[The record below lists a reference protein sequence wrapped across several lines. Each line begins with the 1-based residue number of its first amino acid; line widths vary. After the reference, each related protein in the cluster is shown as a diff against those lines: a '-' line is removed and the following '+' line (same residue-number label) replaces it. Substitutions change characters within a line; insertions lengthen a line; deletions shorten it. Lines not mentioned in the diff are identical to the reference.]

1 MAKQETK
8 RPAFFIAG
16 VANVKHLNVRKEG
29 PEDEKVLAVD
39 IKLEIKGIDKKI
51 CGYFD
56 DALEAFLWRDDRAMI
71 ARNMFLSPVHYVNEV
86 SGAVVKIGG
95 ESYSNAEVKKF
106 AIDPRD
112 GGVINLTCSVTVY
125 PTSTDVSKLAKLVQD
140 DAMIRIEGPRDL
152 FDEPSMPEVTESLK
166 KLDKMAKED
175 NTTITIVSPEG
186 NIYGPLG
193 ATPSADPL
201 LSDALKACIEAG
213 RASVTLLREK
223 LGVGYTRA
231 ARIIDALESAGK
243 VGRMSATGV
252 REVLA
257 TA

>member
-16 VANVKHLNVRKEG
+16 IATVKHLNVRKEG
-29 PEDEKVLAVD
+29 PDDEKILAVD
-39 IKLEIKGIDKKI
+39 LKLEIKGIDKKI

-56 DALEAFLWRDDRAMI
+56 DALEAFLWRGDTNAMI
-71 ARNMFLSPVHYVNEV
+71 VRNIFLSPVHYVNEV
-86 SGAVVKIGG
+86 AGAVVKIGG
-95 ESYSNAEVKKF
+95 ESYSNAEIKKF

-112 GGVINLTCSVTVY
+112 GGVINLGCSVTVY

-152 FDEPSMPEVTESLK
+152 FDEPVPADAVAAAKRIDDMVREDGITAKITDNKGEVLAEFGKNS
-166 KLDKMAKED
+166 
-175 NTTITIVSPEG
+175 
-186 NIYGPLG
+186 
-193 ATPSADPL
+193 DPL
-201 LSDALKACIEAG
+201 LPDALAACIVAG
-213 RASVTLLREK
+213 RASVTLLRER

-231 ARIIDALESAGK
+231 ARIIDSLESAGK
-243 VGRMSATGV
+243 VGRMNSTGV

>member
-8 RPAFFIAG
+8 RPAFQIAG
-16 VANVKHLNVRKEG
+16 IATVKHLNVRKEG
-29 PEDEKVLAVD
+29 PDDEKVLAVD
-39 IKLEIKGIDKKI
+39 IKLEIKGIDKRI

-56 DALEAFLWRDDRAMI
+56 DALEAFLWRGDRAMI
-71 ARNMFLSPVHYVNEV
+71 VRNIFLSPIHYVNEIA
-86 SGAVVKIGG
+86 GAFVNLDG
-95 ESYSNAEVKKF
+95 EQHSNAEVKKF
-106 AIDPRD
+106 TIEPRD
-112 GGVINLTCSVTVY
+112 GGVVNLGCSVTVY

-140 DAMIRIEGPRDL
+140 DARISIEGPRDL
-152 FDEPSMPEVTESLK
+152 FDEPALPEVTESLK

-175 NTTITIVSPEG
+175 NTTITIVTPEG
-186 NIYGPLG
+186 NIYGPLV
-193 ATPSADPL
+193 ATKSADPL
-201 LSDALKACIEAG
+201 IPEALAACIEAG

-231 ARIIDALESAGK
+231 ARIIDTLESAGK
-243 VGRMSATGV
+243 VGRMNATGV